1 MLTDTF
7 TANAFFD
14 DFAADTMRALRWD
27 SLRQDSGDAF
37 AFVKQAKGVWRGI
50 EQEAGVKHE
59 DGAVAVGKRVIF
71 SDGLDVESA
80 IALQKGCDEIGIA
93 GGFRLESKKNKASA
107 D

>member
-7 TANAFFD
+7 TASAFFD
-14 DFAADTMRALRWD
+14 DFAADTTRALRWD

-37 AFVKQAKGVWRGI
+37 AFVKQAKEVWRGI
-50 EQEAGVKHE
+50 EQEAGVKHK

-93 GGFRLESKKNKASA
+93 GGS
-107 D
+107 